1 LPLAEAGSERTVGTE
16 PEVVKTLRAETVSS
30 FRRQSIRASMVP
42 TPARIEVDRID
53 ALRSLVQVFDSGN
66 YTAAAD
72 ALRLHK
78 ATVSQHVRVLERHFG
93 VRLFT
98 RTTRSIT
105 PTPEGRSLHEHAT
118 RILQQVEA
126 AELALR
132 PARSTATGH
141 LRIEAPVALGR
152 FVLAPALPQFLSRHP
167 GLTVEFGCADT
178 RADLVRQG
186 VDCAIRSGAMPDSTL
201 VCRTLGALRFGL
213 YTSLPYV
220 QRAGLPSTPDDL
232 VRHALVI
239 YRPSGAARPAALQLW
254 RTSARDVSEPVPL
267 AGCSSTT
274 DSGFALQWILAGGG
288 IGLLSEFVAAS
299 VGSSL
304 VRVLPAWHGPTLPLH
319 LVTTSARH
327 RLARVRAF
335 LEWAETTLREHLGSH
350 LVADSSRGLGPPDRS
365 RRGGR

>member
-1 LPLAEAGSERTVGTE
+1 
-16 PEVVKTLRAETVSS
+16 
-30 FRRQSIRASMVP
+30 M
-42 TPARIEVDRID
+42 DRID

-105 PTPEGRSLHEHAT
+105 PTPEGRDLHEHAK
-118 RILQQVEA
+118 RILQQMEA
-126 AELALR
+126 AEHALR

-141 LRIEAPVALGR
+141 LRVEVPVALGR
-152 FVLAPALPQFLSRHP
+152 FVFAPALPQFLSRHP
-167 GLTVEFGCADT
+167 GLSVEIGCADA
-178 RADLVRQG
+178 RADLVRQS

-201 VCRTLGALRFGL
+201 VCRTLGAVRFGL
-213 YTSLPYV
+213 YASMSYV
-220 QRAGLPSTPDDL
+220 QRAGLPSTPEEL
-232 VRHALVI
+232 VRHPQVI
-239 YRPSGAARPAALQLW
+239 YRPSGAARPATLELW
-254 RTSARDVSEPVPL
+254 RGGTRGVPEQVPL

-274 DSGFALQWILAGGG
+274 DSGFALHWVFAGGG
-288 IGLLSEFVAAS
+288 IGLLSEFAAAS
-299 VGSSL
+299 MGSSL
-304 VRVLPAWHGPTLPLH
+304 VRVLPAWQGPTLPLH

-335 LEWAETTLREHLGSH
+335 LDWAETTLRDQLGSH
-350 LVADSSRGLGPPDRS
+350 LVAGSSLDFGAPDRPL
-365 RRGGR
+365 RGGR